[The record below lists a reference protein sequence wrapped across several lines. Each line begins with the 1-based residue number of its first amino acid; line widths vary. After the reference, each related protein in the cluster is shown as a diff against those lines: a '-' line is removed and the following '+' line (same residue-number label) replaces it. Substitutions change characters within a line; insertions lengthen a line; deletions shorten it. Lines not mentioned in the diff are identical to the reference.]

1 MKFLTAAAL
10 GIFGLAGLSGATVS
24 ITPERAVNDI
34 KVGELQNVLWHLQ
47 KIGRD
52 NGGNRAHGLPGFKA
66 SRDFVLERVSKR
78 FGKRLDT
85 YVQEFNHTFSQVR
98 KIELKGPDDEPV
110 DVYALQYVSATP
122 LPGGATGSL
131 LDTPV
136 DDERGSM
143 CFPEQW
149 NGVNATG
156 KIVLLKRGTCAIA
169 DKLKLARQHGALAAV
184 LYHNA
189 PGTPT
194 SATLGASNLG
204 LLVPV
209 GLVSRDVGEA
219 WRTRLAAGEDLRV
232 TLIIDAVTEPRP
244 GWNIISE
251 TKQGD
256 PDNVVMLGAHLD
268 SVQPGPGIND
278 DGSGTAAL
286 LEIATSFQ
294 KYTGFKNK
302 IRFAWWG
309 AEELGLIGSLYY
321 TAHLSDAE
329 KDKIKFYFNYD
340 MIASPEPK
348 FVVYADN
355 DAHEY
360 GAVPLYDYLKE
371 AGATPEYAKFGSS
384 SDYVGFLK
392 AGIPSSGI
400 FTGAGAPFDKCYH
413 LLCDNLDN
421 INWDAYEKNAKA
433 AAHVAAEFAL
443 NLEGVPARNKTSS
456 NPRSTRGV
464 QASFREWAAG
474 IQVAETHASC
484 GGELTSV

>member
-1 MKFLTAAAL
+1 MKFLRAAAL
-10 GIFGLAGLSGATVS
+10 STFCFAGLLQATDP

-34 KVGELQNVLWHLQ
+34 KVRELENVLWNLQ

-66 SRDFVLERVSKR
+66 SRDFVLERVVKR
-78 FGKRLDT
+78 FGARLDT
-85 YVQEFNHTFSQVR
+85 R
-98 KIELKGPDDEPV
+98 LR
-110 DVYALQYVSATP
+110 SAWD
-122 LPGGATGSL
+122 GI
-131 LDTPV
+131 D
-136 DDERGSM
+136 
-143 CFPEQW
+143 
-149 NGVNATG
+149 ATG

-169 DKLKLARQHGALAAV
+169 DKLKLAKQHGALAAV
-184 LYHNA
+184 LYHNL

-194 SATLGASNLG
+194 SATLSASNVG

-209 GLVSRDVGEA
+209 GLVARDVGEG
-219 WRTRLAAGEDLRV
+219 WSTRLAAGEDLEV
-232 TLIIDAVTEPRP
+232 TLTIDAIFEQRP

-251 TKQGD
+251 TKLGD
-256 PDNVVMLGAHLD
+256 PNSVVMLGAHLD
-268 SVQPGPGIND
+268 SVQAGPGVND

-340 MIASPEPK
+340 MIASPKPK
-348 FVVYADN
+348 FLVYADN

-360 GAVPLYDYLKE
+360 GAIPLYEYLK
-371 AGATPEYAKFGSS
+371 ASGAKPEYAKFGSS
-384 SDYVGFLK
+384 SDYVGFLN

-400 FTGAGAPFDKCYH
+400 FTGAGAPYDECYH
-413 LLCDNLDN
+413 QLCDNLNN

-433 AAHVAAEFAL
+433 AAHVAASFAL
-443 NLEGVPARNKTSS
+443 NIDGVPARNTTSS
-456 NPRSTRGV
+456 NPRSNRGV
-464 QASFREWAAG
+464 QSSFRDWATG
-474 IQVAETHASC
+474 IEVAETHASC

>member
-1 MKFLTAAAL
+1 MKFLRAAAL
-10 GIFGLAGLSGATVS
+10 STFCFAGLLQATDP

-34 KVGELQNVLWHLQ
+34 KVRELENVLWNLQ

-66 SRDFVLERVSKR
+66 SRDFVLERVVKR
-78 FGKRLDT
+78 FGARLDT
-85 YVQEFNHTFSQVR
+85 YVQEFNHTFNQVR
-98 KIELKGPDDEPV
+98 RIDLTGPDGKIV
-110 DVYALQYVSATP
+110 DVYALQYVSSTP
-122 LPGGATGSL
+122 LPGGVTASL
-131 LDTPV
+131 LNTPIDDT
-136 DDERGSM
+136 RGSM
-143 CFPEQW
+143 CFADQW
-149 NGVNATG
+149 DGIDATG

-169 DKLKLARQHGALAAV
+169 DKLKLAKQHGALAAV
-184 LYHNA
+184 LYHNL

-194 SATLGASNLG
+194 SATLSASNVG

-209 GLVSRDVGEA
+209 GLVARDVGEG
-219 WRTRLAAGEDLRV
+219 WSTRLAAGEDLEV
-232 TLIIDAVTEPRP
+232 TLTIDAIFEQRP
-244 GWNIISE
+244 SWNIISE
-251 TKQGD
+251 TKLGD
-256 PDNVVMLGAHLD
+256 PNSVVMLGAHLD
-268 SVQPGPGIND
+268 SVQAGPGVND

-321 TAHLSDAE
+321 TTHLSDAE

-340 MIASPEPK
+340 MIASPKPK
-348 FVVYADN
+348 FLVYADN

-360 GAVPLYDYLKE
+360 GAIPLYEYLK
-371 AGATPEYAKFGSS
+371 ASGAKPEYAKFGSS
-384 SDYVGFLK
+384 SDYVGFLN

-400 FTGAGAPFDKCYH
+400 FTGAGAPYDECYH
-413 LLCDNLDN
+413 QLCDNLNN

-433 AAHVAAEFAL
+433 AAHVAASFAL
-443 NLEGVPARNKTSS
+443 NIDGVPARNTTSS

-464 QASFREWAAG
+464 QSSFRDWATG
-474 IQVAETHASC
+474 IEVAETHASC